1 MNKERRKVCE
11 EIIDQLRTLKK
22 QVEEV
27 RNEEKQ
33 AFSFLPDSIQHSERG
48 QDMKE
53 NIEAIDDAADN
64 IDRAMWKLQNVIES

>member
-1 MNKERRKVCE
+1 MDKEQRKAIE
-11 EIIDQLRTLKK
+11 EIIDQLQTLKK

-33 AFSFLPDSIQHSERG
+33 AFSFLPYSIQFSERG

-53 NIEAIDDAADN
+53 NIEAIEDAVDN
-64 IDRAMWKLQNVIES
+64 IDRAMWKLQNVIEN

>member
-33 AFSFLPDSIQHSERG
+33 AFSFLPDSIQYSERG
-48 QDMKE
+48 WDMKD
-53 NIEAIDDAADN
+53 NIKALDDAADN

>member
-11 EIIDQLRTLKK
+11 EIIDKLRTLKK

-27 RNEEKQ
+27 RNEENQ
-33 AFSFLPDSIQHSERG
+33 AFSFLPDSIQYSERG
-48 QDMKE
+48 QDMGE
-53 NIEAIDDAADN
+53 NIEALEDAADN